1 MMMKFGRKNDNARSR
16 DSSRGTESMS
26 AAIAN
31 CVKRGGN
38 RYPIRQDANADQKH
52 YVFMTR

>member
-1 MMMKFGRKNDNARSR
+1 MMMKFGRKNDNARSH

-31 CVKRGGN
+31 YAKRGGN
-38 RYPIRQDANADQKH
+38 RYPIRQNANADQKH